1 MGLLLL
7 GVLGVLQ
14 TPAPTEAALQPSFEE
29 SKVREGS
36 CQAQRQGGARG
47 QRGALPGQRGAE
59 KKGWTGR
66 RRLTGRGLPRRL
78 TDRE

>member
-14 TPAPTEAALQPSFEE
+14 TPAPTEAALQPNFEE
-29 SKVREGS
+29 DKVRESSG
-36 CQAQRQGGARG
+36 QVQGQDGARG
-47 QRGALPGQRGAE
+47 ERGALPGKRGAE

-66 RRLTGRGLPRRL
+66 RGLTGRGLPRRF